1 MLNRIAGIV
10 GWIGT
15 ALVAVAVGIR
25 LFKPEFAN
33 YGYWLA
39 WSGLACV
46 VVYMLAQWRDV
57 AKAMGKK
64 QTRLSTIAL
73 SGVLIVLGLLIA
85 VNYLASRRNH
95 RWDLTA
101 NKQFSLSP
109 QTRQILEK
117 LDAPVSVLVFDR
129 PTEFDKFRDRL
140 SEYQYISNKVS
151 IEYLDPDK
159 QPVRANQNQV
169 QTYGTVVFGYK
180 GRTERVISSDEQAL
194 TNGLIKL
201 ITGTERKIY
210 FLQGHGEK
218 DTGDS
223 EREGYSAVASAL
235 GSENFKVETLSLAQQ
250 QNVPSDAT
258 VVVVAGPKTDLFP
271 PEVSA
276 LSTYLS
282 KGGKVLLLLDPPDKA
297 STQALTNLIALAKA
311 WGIDVGNNVVVDVSG
326 IGRLIG
332 TDEFMPVAAPPYP
345 THPITDKFRLITAYR
360 LARSVGAASAPPSG
374 RSPQSFIQTS
384 ANSWAETD
392 LSDLFGGK
400 AAENN
405 KDKDLQGP
413 VSLGAAA
420 SEEIKD
426 AKASDPKKDG
436 DATKKLEARV
446 AVIGDSDFVTN
457 SLLGVQGNRDLF
469 LNTLN
474 WLSQQENLIS
484 IRPKDPDDRRI
495 TLTADQQRWVKFLA
509 LLILP
514 AAIFGAGIFNW
525 SRRRG

>member
-180 GRTERVISSDEQAL
+180 GRTA
-194 TNGLIKL
+194 
-201 ITGTERKIY
+201 
-210 FLQGHGEK
+210 
-218 DTGDS
+218 
-223 EREGYSAVASAL
+223 
-235 GSENFKVETLSLAQQ
+235 
-250 QNVPSDAT
+250 
-258 VVVVAGPKTDLFP
+258 
-271 PEVSA
+271 
-276 LSTYLS
+276 
-282 KGGKVLLLLDPPDKA
+282 
-297 STQALTNLIALAKA
+297 
-311 WGIDVGNNVVVDVSG
+311 
-326 IGRLIG
+326 
-332 TDEFMPVAAPPYP
+332 
-345 THPITDKFRLITAYR
+345 
-360 LARSVGAASAPPSG
+360 
-374 RSPQSFIQTS
+374 
-384 ANSWAETD
+384 
-392 LSDLFGGK
+392 
-400 AAENN
+400 
-405 KDKDLQGP
+405 
-413 VSLGAAA
+413 
-420 SEEIKD
+420 
-426 AKASDPKKDG
+426 
-436 DATKKLEARV
+436 
-446 AVIGDSDFVTN
+446 
-457 SLLGVQGNRDLF
+457 
-469 LNTLN
+469 
-474 WLSQQENLIS
+474 
-484 IRPKDPDDRRI
+484 
-495 TLTADQQRWVKFLA
+495 
-509 LLILP
+509 
-514 AAIFGAGIFNW
+514 
-525 SRRRG
+525 

>member
-15 ALVAVAVGIR
+15 ALVAAAVAIR
-25 LFKPEFAN
+25 LFKPEFGN

-39 WSGLACV
+39 WAGLACV
-46 VVYMLAQWRDV
+46 VLYMLAQWRDV
-57 AKAMGKK
+57 AKAMSKK

-101 NKQFSLSP
+101 NQQFSISP

-117 LDAPVSVLVFDR
+117 LDAPVTVLVFDR
-129 PTEFDKFRDRL
+129 PTEFDRFRDRL
-140 SEYQYISNKVS
+140 GEYQYISNKVTV
-151 IEYLDPDK
+151 EYLDPDK

-169 QTYGTVVFGYK
+169 QAYGTVVFGYK
-180 GRTERVISSDEQAL
+180 GRSERVISSDEQAL
-194 TNGLIKL
+194 TNGLIKV
-201 ITGTERKIY
+201 ITGSERKIY

-218 DTGDS
+218 ETGDS
-223 EREGYSAVASAL
+223 EREGYNAVASAL

-250 QNVPSDAT
+250 QTVPADAT

-271 PEVSA
+271 PEVAA
-276 LSTYLS
+276 LKAYLA
-282 KGGKVLLLLDPPDKA
+282 KGGKLLLLLDPPDKA
-297 STQALTNLIALAKA
+297 NAQPFTNLIGLAKE
-311 WGIDVGNNVVVDVSG
+311 WGIDVGDNVVVDVSG

-360 LARSVGAASAPPSG
+360 LARSVSAASAPPSG
-374 RSPQSFIQTS
+374 RTPQSFIQTS

-392 LSDLFGGK
+392 LTGLFTGK

-405 KDKDLQGP
+405 KDKDVQGP

-420 SEEIKD
+420 TEEIKD
-426 AKASDPKKDG
+426 AKAAEPKKDG
-436 DATKKLEARV
+436 EPTKKIEARV

-484 IRPKDPDDRRI
+484 IRPKDPEDRRI
-495 TLTADQQRWVKFLA
+495 TMTADQQRWVSFLA
-509 LLILP
+509 LLIVP
-514 AAIFGAGIFNW
+514 AAIFGAGIFSW
-525 SRRRG
+525 TRRRG

>member
-1 MLNRIAGIV
+1 MLSRIAGIV

-15 ALVAVAVGIR
+15 ALVAGAVAIR
-25 LFKPEFAN
+25 LFRPEYAN

-39 WSGLACV
+39 LAGLACV
-46 VVYMLAQWRDV
+46 VLYMLAQWRDV
-57 AKAMGKK
+57 AAAMGKK

-95 RWDLTA
+95 RWDLTS
-101 NKQFSLSP
+101 NQQFSLSP

-117 LDAPVSVLVFDR
+117 LDGPVKVLVFDK
-129 PTEFDKFRDRL
+129 PTEFDRFRDRL
-140 SEYQYISNKVS
+140 GEYQYVSNKVS
-151 IEYLDPDK
+151 VDYLDPDK
-159 QPVRANQNQV
+159 QPILANQNQV
-169 QTYGTVVFGYK
+169 QAYGTVVFSYK
-180 GRTERVISSDEQAL
+180 GRSERVISSDEQAL

-201 ITGTERKIY
+201 ITGTERKVY

-218 DTGDS
+218 ETTDS
-223 EREGYSAVASAL
+223 EREGYSAVGTAL

-250 QNVPSDAT
+250 QTVPADAT
-258 VVVVAGPKTDLFP
+258 IVVIAGPKTDLFP
-271 PEVSA
+271 PEISA
-276 LSTYLS
+276 LGAYLS
-282 KGGKVLLLLDPPDKA
+282 KGGKVLVLIDPPDKA
-297 STQALTNLIALAKA
+297 TSQPFTNLIAFLKER
-311 WGIDVGNNVVVDVSG
+311 GIDVGNNVVVDVSG

-345 THPITDKFRLITAYR
+345 THPITDRFRLITAFR
-360 LARSVGAASAPPSG
+360 LARSVQSATAPPSG
-374 RSPQSFIQTS
+374 KSAQSFIQTS
-384 ANSWAETD
+384 QNSWAETD
-392 LSDLFGGK
+392 LAALFAGK
-400 AAENN
+400 AVENN
-405 KDKDLQGP
+405 KDKDIQGP
-413 VSLGAAA
+413 VSLGATVT
-420 SEEIKD
+420 EEIKD
-426 AKASDPKKDG
+426 AKPAEPKKDSA
-436 DATKKLEARV
+436 DAKKVEARL

-495 TLTADQQRWVKFLA
+495 TLTADQQRWIKWLA

-514 AAIFGAGIFNW
+514 AAIFGAGIYNW

>member
-15 ALVAVAVGIR
+15 ALVVVAVAIR
-25 LFKPEFAN
+25 LFKPEYAQ
-33 YGYWLA
+33 YGYWFA
-39 WSGLACV
+39 WAGLACV
-46 VVYMLAQWRDV
+46 IVYMLGQWRDV
-57 AKAMGKK
+57 ATAMSRK
-64 QTRLSTIAL
+64 QTRLGTIAL
-73 SGVLIVLGLLIA
+73 AGVLIVLGLLIA

-101 NKQFSLSP
+101 NQQFSLSP

-117 LDAPVSVLVFDR
+117 LDSPVTVLVFDR
-129 PTEFDKFRDRL
+129 PTEFDRFRDRL
-140 SEYQYISNKVS
+140 NEYQYISKKVS
-151 IEYLDPDK
+151 VEYLDPDK

-169 QTYGTVVFGYK
+169 QAYGTVVFGYK

-201 ITGTERKIY
+201 ITGSERKVY

-218 DTGDS
+218 ETGDS

-250 QNVPSDAT
+250 QTVPADAT

-276 LSTYLS
+276 LRTYLS
-282 KGGKVLLLLDPPDKA
+282 KGGKLLVMIDPPDKA
-297 STQALTNLIALAKA
+297 NSQPFTNLSALAKE

-345 THPITDKFRLITAYR
+345 THPITDRFRLITAYR
-360 LARSVGAASAPPSG
+360 LARSVTAATTPPTG
-374 RSPQSFIQTS
+374 RSAQSFIQTS

-392 LSDLFGGK
+392 LAGLFTGK

-405 KDKDLQGP
+405 KDRDVQGP
-413 VSLGAAA
+413 VPLGAAVT
-420 SEEIKD
+420 EEIKD
-426 AKASDPKKDG
+426 ANAATPKKDG
-436 DATKKLEARV
+436 EESKKVEARV
-446 AVIGDSDFVTN
+446 VVVGDSDFVTN

-495 TLTADQQRWVKFLA
+495 TLTADQQRWVKLLA
-509 LLILP
+509 LLVLP

>member
-15 ALVAVAVGIR
+15 ALVAAAVAIR

-39 WSGLACV
+39 WAGLACV
-46 VVYMLAQWRDV
+46 VLYMLAQWRDV

-73 SGVLIVLGLLIA
+73 SGVLIVLGLLVA

-117 LDAPVSVLVFDR
+117 LDAPVTVLVFDR
-129 PTEFDKFRDRL
+129 PTEFDRFRDRL
-140 SEYQYISNKVS
+140 SEYQYVSNKVS
-151 IEYLDPDK
+151 VEYLDPDK

-169 QTYGTVVFGYK
+169 QAYGTVVFGYK

-218 DTGDS
+218 ETGDS

-235 GSENFKVETLSLAQQ
+235 GSENFKLETLSLAQQ
-250 QNVPSDAT
+250 QNVPADAT

-271 PEVSA
+271 PEIAA
-276 LSTYLS
+276 LRTYLS
-282 KGGKVLLLLDPPDKA
+282 KGGKLLLMIDPPDKA
-297 STQALTNLIALAKA
+297 NTQPFTNLIGLAKE

-326 IGRLIG
+326 MGRLIG
-332 TDEFMPVAAPPYP
+332 TDEFMPLAAPPYP
-345 THPITDKFRLITAYR
+345 AHPITDRFRLITAYR
-360 LARSVGAASAPPSG
+360 LARSVSAASAPPSG
-374 RSPQSFIQTS
+374 KSPQSFIQTS

-392 LSDLFGGK
+392 LTGLFGGK

-405 KDKDLQGP
+405 KDTDVQGP
-413 VSLGAAA
+413 VSLGATAT
-420 SEEIKD
+420 EEIKD
-426 AKASDPKKDG
+426 AKASEPKKAG
-436 DATKKLEARV
+436 EPKKKIEARV
-446 AVIGDSDFVTN
+446 TVIGDSDFVTN

-525 SRRRG
+525 TRRRG